1 MTLLPT
7 TMVGSYPRPQ
17 WFTQQL
23 AGRDVLEAFKVAS
36 HAEAFHD
43 ATRTVIKDQEDAGLD
58 ILTDGQMWFDDYH
71 MGIGSFLWYWLE
83 RTGGFS
89 PEKLPH
95 PARGKAKGRD
105 VWALDEA
112 GGVGVVGPIERGPV
126 RMELLYRWAQSHTA
140 KPIKACI
147 GAGPVQ
153 LSTLAHFK
161 RGPVKNRYDL
171 SRALADVFAAEIHE
185 VIDAGCRYIQLE
197 DLGAWMPFLSGDKD
211 YAWVNEIVDRT
222 MRGIDRTAVATSWHF
237 CMGNAWGNKL
247 EGMTAGGYR
256 AILPHYLEVAVDEYV
271 LDFACRE
278 MADADLLRQLP
289 ADKRIAA
296 GVIDVRTLEIEHPEQ
311 VAERI
316 RKVLAHIEPERVTLT
331 TDCGLKQLPR
341 TCAREK
347 LRALADGAA
356 IVRRELS
363 CRGLVAEPPSIPA
376 KPGSSLPPRRETG
389 RGPKGGA

>member
-1 MTLLPT
+1 MTTPLLPT
-7 TMVGSYPRPQ
+7 TMVGSYPRPA
-17 WFTQQL
+17 WFTHQL
-23 AGRDVLEAFKVAS
+23 AGKDVLEAFKLAG

-43 ATRTVIKDQEDAGLD
+43 ATRVVIKDQEDAGLD

-83 RTGGFS
+83 RTGGFGN
-89 PEKLPH
+89 EKLPH
-95 PARGKAKGRD
+95 PARAKAKGRD

-112 GGVGVVGPIERGPV
+112 GGVAVTGDIKRGPV
-126 RMELLYRWAQSHTA
+126 RMELFYRWAQRHTQ

-161 RGPVKNRYDL
+161 SGPVKNRYDL
-171 SRALADVFAAEIHE
+171 SRALAEVFRAEIGE
-185 VIDAGCRYIQLE
+185 VVGAGCKHIQLE
-197 DLGAWMPFLSGDKD
+197 DLGAWMPHLSGEKD
-211 YAWVNEIVDRT
+211 YSWVTEVVDRT
-222 MRGIDRTAVATSWHF
+222 MSEIPQGVERSWHF

-256 AILPHYLEVAVDEYV
+256 EIMAHYHNVKVDAYV

-278 MADADLLRQLP
+278 MEDADLLRKLP
-289 ADKRIAA
+289 SDKKAHV

-311 VAERI
+311 VAARV

-341 TCAREK
+341 VVAIEK
-347 LRALADGAA
+347 LRALAEGAA
-356 IVRRELS
+356 IVRREL
-363 CRGLVAEPPSIPA
+363 R
-376 KPGSSLPPRRETG
+376 
-389 RGPKGGA
+389 